1 MGNLINLP
9 PIVKKLKSFR
19 LRFELFNSN
28 SIELHFNPKTKG
40 NGIIFGPSIEG
51 YNIHITVFEENGN
64 LKSHLTYSERGWRE
78 SEHEHIAT
86 IGCNEVIEILK
97 KELVKW
103 FSTFCERYDENGEAL
118 VITDEGWKVL
128 QELLRDTMIIEIKGR
143 ELLFNVKLNR
153 LIHLID
159 KENVL
164 KDKAD
169 RLFKIG
175 TVNEALKSDLFGG
188 RVVYSP
194 KLKPIIIF
202 NNKAYIWKWDPL
214 EVIGSS
220 KLLEILGVVKL
231 LREMERRNLIEKWLP
246 FSSSPTTL

>member
-1 MGNLINLP
+1 M
-9 PIVKKLKSFR
+9 VKKPRYFGLM
-19 LRFELFNSN
+19 FELSDSH
-28 SIELHFNPKTKG
+28 SIGFHFNPTS
-40 NGIIFGPSIEG
+40 NGISFGPVIKG
-51 YNIHITVFEENGN
+51 YDIHVTAFERNGIFH
-64 LKSHLTYSERGWRE
+64 SHLTYSEKGWKKPKYE
-78 SEHEHIAT
+78 PIVTMSY
-86 IGCNEVIEILK
+86 NEVIEILK
-97 KELVKW
+97 RELVRW
-103 FSTFCERYDENGEAL
+103 LSAFCERYDENGEAL
-118 VITDEGWKVL
+118 VITDEGWKIL
-128 QELLRDTMIIEIKGR
+128 RKLLRDTVVVGIKGR
-143 ELLFNVKLNR
+143 KLLFNVKLNR

-169 RLFKIG
+169 QLFKIG

-194 KLKPIIIF
+194 KLKPITIF
-202 NNKAYIWKWDPL
+202 NNKAYIWRWNPL

-231 LREMERRNLIEKWLP
+231 LTEMERRNLIGKKWLS